1 MTTKRRR
8 LTSAER
14 LAKAEAQEAKAK
26 KTTARAKAQITAD
39 KRKQANGRKIVAG
52 AHLLEWIKDD
62 AGLRTRLIDALAQSG
77 RTQDRARFPEY
88 FDEAGT
94 RHRRPEALPS
104 PPVPPSP
111 PVAGAALQKTADDD
125 SPGPARVLPID
136 IRRNWP
142 LKWAP

>member
-1 MTTKRRR
+1 MNAKRRR

-94 RHRRPEALPS
+94 RRPETL
-104 PPVPPSP
+104 PVPPSP
-111 PVAGAALQKTADDD
+111 PVPPPP
-125 SPGPARVLPID
+125 SPARGRSRPAED
-136 IRRNWP
+136 RR
-142 LKWAP
+142 

>member
-1 MTTKRRR
+1 MNAKRRR
-8 LTSAER
+8 LTLAER

-39 KRKQANGRKIVAG
+39 QRKQENGRKIVAG

-111 PVAGAALQKTADDD
+111 ARGR
-125 SPGPARVLPID
+125 SRPAED
-136 IRRNWP
+136 RR
-142 LKWAP
+142 